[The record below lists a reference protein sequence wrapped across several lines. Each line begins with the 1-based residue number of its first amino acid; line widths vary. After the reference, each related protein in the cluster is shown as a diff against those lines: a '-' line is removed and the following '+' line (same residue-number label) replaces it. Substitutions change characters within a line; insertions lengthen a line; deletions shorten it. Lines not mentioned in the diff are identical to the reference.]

1 MNEHNLTVDIYASW
15 GDVPPR
21 YRIYVDNDLLTER
34 DFVWNGTSQ
43 FLREHV
49 IVNLNPGPH
58 TLRVEQINDSGTIR
72 TENVILNGHA
82 SSLDFITT
90 E

>member
-1 MNEHNLTVDIYASW
+1 MIEHNLTVDIYASW
-15 GDVPPR
+15 GDIAPR

-43 FLREHV
+43 FIRENL
-49 IVNLNPGPH
+49 IVNLNSGTH

-72 TENVILNGHA
+72 TENVMLNGQA